1 MTNKTYDILVWVAQV
16 VLPAMAA
23 LIVTLSDIWGFDKG
37 AMLSATI
44 MAFDAFM
51 GALLKV
57 SSINYNKKMTGDEE

>member
-16 VLPAMAA
+16 VLPAFSA
-23 LIVTLSDIWGFDKG
+23 LVVTLSDIWGFDKG
-37 AMLSATI
+37 VMVSATI

-57 SSINYNKKMTGDEE
+57 SSINYNKKITGDEE